1 MRKALALAGLGLLA
15 ACGPAYHDGYGG
27 DGYYEPAPTYYS
39 APPAYYTPP
48 PTYYRPAPV
57 IVQPRPVIIVRP
69 PPRPQPP
76 PQRHCWWD
84 HGRPPRYH
92 CR

>member
-15 ACGPAYHDGYGG
+15 ACAPKADGIAG

-39 APPAYYTPP
+39 APPTYYTPP
-48 PTYYRPAPV
+48 PVYYTPPPVYRPP
-57 IVQPRPVIIVRP
+57 PVIIVRP
-69 PPRPQPP
+69 PPRPHPP
-76 PQRHCWWD
+76 PRHCWWD
-84 HGRPPRYH
+84 SGRPPRYH